1 MTRVKQTACKA
12 PCKALAT
19 KAPTKA
25 LPTCKS
31 KRQKG
36 GNKKLHRYRSGT
48 GALREVCRYQK
59 LTNLL
64 IHKLSFQCILRE
76 ITQDI
81 TSPGYMKYT
90 SAAILADQEASE
102 AYLTGLFED
111 SNLCA
116 IHSKCVT
123 IMRKDI
129 RLSRRIRGETYP
141 EIKRKKTAPEIQRK
155 NT

>member
-1 MTRVKQTACKA
+1 MSRQSASQRACQA
-12 PCKALAT
+12 AI
-19 KAPTKA
+19 KA
-25 LPTCKS
+25 LPTRKS
-31 KRQKG
+31 KRHTG
-36 GNKKLHRYRSGT
+36 GNKKPHRYHSGAV
-48 GALREVCRYQK
+48 ALRKIRRYQK
-59 LTNLL
+59 STNLL
-64 IHKLSFQCILRE
+64 IRKLPFQCLLRE

-90 SAAILADQEASE
+90 SAAILANQEASE

-141 EIKRKKTAPEIQRK
+141 EIKSQKKAPKIQSK